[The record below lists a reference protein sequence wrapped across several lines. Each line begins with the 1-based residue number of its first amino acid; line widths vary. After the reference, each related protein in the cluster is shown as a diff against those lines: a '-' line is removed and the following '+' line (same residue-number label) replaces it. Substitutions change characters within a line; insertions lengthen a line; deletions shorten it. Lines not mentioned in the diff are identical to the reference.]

1 METASI
7 SQVKNRLSSY
17 VDWVRAGEQILVTD
31 RGVVVA
37 RLEPPGLGPADPS
50 GRLERLERA
59 GLVRVGRAAPP
70 LDLLRRP
77 APRPGGGVSVVE
89 VMLEERRSG
98 R

>member
-1 METASI
+1 MKTASI
-7 SQVKNRLSSY
+7 SQVKNSLSSY
-17 VDWVRAGEQILVTD
+17 VDRVRAGEQILVTD

-37 RLEPPGLGPADPS
+37 RLEPAGVAPEDPS

-59 GLVRVGRAAPP
+59 GLVRVGRAVPP

-77 APRPGGGVSVVE
+77 GPRPRGSVSIVE
-89 VMLEERRSG
+89 VLLDERRSG